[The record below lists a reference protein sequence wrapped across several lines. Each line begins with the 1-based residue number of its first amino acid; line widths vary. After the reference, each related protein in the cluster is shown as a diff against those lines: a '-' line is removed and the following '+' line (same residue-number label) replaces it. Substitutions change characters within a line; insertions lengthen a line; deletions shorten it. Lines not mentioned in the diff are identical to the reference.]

1 MNFLFTANI
10 EDREN
15 KELAKCVTIIR
26 ALGVEGV
33 KKNELKPLQVAER
46 FRGKPRQSPVLA
58 ALDQCLGK

>member
-1 MNFLFTANI
+1 MNFSFTANI

-33 KKNELKPLQVAER
+33 KKMSSSP
-46 FRGKPRQSPVLA
+46 FR
-58 ALDQCLGK
+58 